1 MKRCPPPCSPLTKA
15 QRARLS
21 RYPGLR
27 GLGSMAVFTPAHAR
41 ALKRGQMQRYRSRLK
56 QKKCTTLQQ
65 QFSEKALLTPTAT
78 GKAKLAPVS
87 STDSQNF
94 RQKSQKRRFL
104 QKTENVG
111 YTGPASTKRAQRKH
125 ARGFLARVPNRFPSR
140 PLPWSSL
147 LDEEE

>member
-1 MKRCPPPCSPLTKA
+1 MKRCPPPCTPLTKA

-65 QFSEKALLTPTAT
+65 QFSGNLRLTPTAT
-78 GKAKLAPVS
+78 GKAKLEPLS

-94 RQKSQKRRFL
+94 RQKSQKGRFL
-104 QKTENVG
+104 QKTKTVG
-111 YTGPASTKRAQRKH
+111 YRDSTSTKRARKKSI
-125 ARGFLARVPNRFPSR
+125 RRFLERVPNRFPSR